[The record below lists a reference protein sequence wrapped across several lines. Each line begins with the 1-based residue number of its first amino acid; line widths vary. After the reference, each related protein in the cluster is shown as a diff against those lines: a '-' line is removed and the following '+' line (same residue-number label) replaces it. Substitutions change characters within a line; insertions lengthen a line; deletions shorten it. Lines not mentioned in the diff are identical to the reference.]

1 MNNEEIKFKK
11 ATFYVYLATRIK
23 YELGMKFD
31 REKLLLKIERLEC
44 IEQAPNFYDF
54 VGDCLISRFK

>member
-31 REKLLLKIERLEC
+31 QNKLLQKIEELEC
-44 IEQAPNFYDF
+44 IESAPNFYDF
-54 VGDCLISRFK
+54 TRDCLLSRFK